1 MTVVEVNHLTKT
13 YGDLQAVAEISFDVD
28 EGEIFGM
35 LGPNGAGK
43 STTVEIM
50 EGIRKSDSG
59 VVRVAGLD
67 PQKDR
72 KTLRQIIGI
81 QLQSSSLFPKLNV
94 DEHLKAYG
102 SFYTHTRK
110 VDDIVDLVGL
120 SERRTGRAGE
130 LSGGQQ
136 QRLAIALALINDPR
150 IIFLDEPTTGL
161 DPQARRRMWEIITE
175 LREGG
180 ATVILTTH
188 YMEEAEALCDR
199 LIVMDHGSIIEA
211 GTPSSLIS
219 KHFSDSAIGFSV
231 KEGAVIDTDV
241 IQSSQHVTEVRSVG
255 SAIEVFA
262 ANVPGAISD
271 VLELAGSSGEVID
284 DLHVR
289 KASLE
294 DVFLKLTGRTIRD

>member
-1 MTVVEVNHLTKT
+1 MSVVEVDKLTKA
-13 YGDLQAVAEISFDVD
+13 YGDLRAVAGISFNVE

-43 STTVEIM
+43 STTVEIL
-50 EGIRKSDSG
+50 EGIRQADSG
-59 VVRVAGLD
+59 VVRIAGLD

-72 KTLRQIIGI
+72 NSLRQIIGI

-94 DEHLKAYG
+94 DEHLNAYG
-102 SFYTHTRK
+102 SFYTHTRN
-110 VDDIVDLVGL
+110 VDDIIDLVGL
-120 SERRTGRAGE
+120 TERRTGRAGE

-136 QRLAIALALINDPR
+136 QRLAIALALINDPQ
-150 IIFLDEPTTGL
+150 IVFLDEPTTGL
-161 DPQARRRMWEIITE
+161 DPQARRRVWEIIAE

-199 LIVMDHGSIIEA
+199 LIVMDHGSIIES
-211 GTPSSLIS
+211 GTPDSLIS
-219 KHFSDSAIGFSV
+219 KHFSESAIGFSV
-231 KEGAVIDTDV
+231 KDGFALDTDS
-241 IQSSQHVTEVRSVG
+241 IESSQYVTEIRSVG
-255 SAIEVFA
+255 SEIEVFA

-271 VLELAGSSGEVID
+271 VLGLAGNGAEAID

>member
-1 MTVVEVNHLTKT
+1 MPVVEVNKLSKS
-13 YGDLQAVAEISFDVD
+13 YGDLRAVAEISFNVE

-50 EGIRKSDSG
+50 EGVRQADSG
-59 VVRVAGLD
+59 LVRVAGLD

-72 KTLRQIIGI
+72 NSLRQIIGI

-110 VDDIVDLVGL
+110 LDDVVDLVGL
-120 SERRTGRAGE
+120 TERRRGRAGE

-136 QRLAIALALINDPR
+136 QRLAIALALINDPQ
-150 IIFLDEPTTGL
+150 IVFLDEPTTGL
-161 DPQARRRMWEIITE
+161 DPQARRRLWEIITE
-175 LREGG
+175 LRNGG
-180 ATVILTTH
+180 TTVILTTH

-199 LIVMDHGSIIEA
+199 LIVMDHGSIIES
-211 GTPSSLIS
+211 GTPSSLIN
-219 KHFSDSAIGFSV
+219 KHFSESAIGFSL
-231 KEGAVIDTDV
+231 KDGALIDADA
-241 IQSSQHVTEVRSVG
+241 IQSSQYVTEIRNVG
-255 SAIEVFA
+255 STIEVFA

-271 VLELAGSSGEVID
+271 VLGLAGGGKETIED
-284 DLHVR
+284 IHVR